1 MLHQKAM
8 LVISSHVHEHIKKH
22 GLQLE
27 GDRFF
32 FFFLTLL
39 FLSYNMFLGR
49 VPHRLLYDRATSL
62 TIMYRQMD
70 LSLFYSNKN
79 CIM

>member
-1 MLHQKAM
+1 MIDNFLAKARKLSILPTSLDNSDIQQYYVRIFYLFNPWALMLHQKAM

-32 FFFLTLL
+32 LL
-39 FLSYNMFLGR
+39 CFS
-49 VPHRLLYDRATSL
+49 
-62 TIMYRQMD
+62 
-70 LSLFYSNKN
+70 
-79 CIM
+79 